1 MNILLHFEDSYGCYS
16 LFTYCQSVLNP
27 KSCNI
32 SGISVLI
39 ERGLTCNGVFAIDLE
54 ALDHYDYII
63 LIFDMDG
70 SEEGT
75 SCLTPDILKQRLEK
89 FSGIVNSDIK
99 IRTAIQNKLILIP
112 VFFCFE
118 TIPLFSQELCS
129 YLLEVEGLKS
139 TRSLEMLDLFRS
151 YYDICSQD
159 PEVFED
165 ILNSASNSYL
175 DNIRI
180 KVKEITGDVADNW
193 TVQGFYATYYR
204 EILKSKFSKFNEEHN
219 GFSFF
224 TGKDNKKMKKNTDYV
239 FSTLIEHKSKFNPYE
254 ILESF
259 LSTYCQFNKY
269 LQWLYSVQDLKELK
283 SMTYKNTIDDIMKKI
298 ENYNRLLKGIKVKN
312 SKDKEDAKNDN
323 KSDTSNLSKTKFV
336 KMNFFEED

>member
-1 MNILLHFEDSYGCYS
+1 MNVLIRFEDKFGCFS
-16 LFTYCQSVLNP
+16 LFKHCDSALHD
-27 KSCNI
+27 KCNDI
-32 SGISVLI
+32 SG
-39 ERGLTCNGVFAIDLE
+39 GWGCNGVFKINIKTL
-54 ALDHYDYII
+54 HQYDYII

-70 SEEGT
+70 SEEGVD
-75 SCLTPDILKQRLEK
+75 CLTPAILKQRLEK
-89 FSGIVNSDIK
+89 CSGITNSDIK
-99 IRTAIQNKLILIP
+99 IKAALQNKLILIP

-204 EILKSKFSKFNEEHN
+204 EILESKFSKFNEEHN

-224 TGKDNKKMKKNTDYV
+224 TKEDKKKMRKNTDYV
-239 FSTLIEHKSKFNPYE
+239 FSTLIEHESKFNPHE

-259 LSTYCQFNKY
+259 LSTYCQFNTY
-269 LQWLYSVQDLKELK
+269 LQWLYSVQDLKELE
-283 SMTYKNTIDDIMKKI
+283 SMAYKNTIDDIMQKI
-298 ENYNRLLKGIKVKN
+298 EDYNCLLKGIK
-312 SKDKEDAKNDN
+312 DGDN
-323 KSDTSNLSKTKFV
+323 KETGNESNSSHPMRAKLAEINWSTK
-336 KMNFFEED
+336 E

>member
-1 MNILLHFEDSYGCYS
+1 MNIFIRFEDKFGCLS
-16 LFTYCQSVLNP
+16 LFNYSASILNKGIESVTVRGDFG
-27 KSCNI
+27 CNDVF
-32 SGISVLI
+32 SVSQK
-39 ERGLTCNGVFAIDLE
+39 DL
-54 ALDHYDYII
+54 DDYDYII
-63 LIFDMDG
+63 LVFDMDN
-70 SEEGT
+70 SEKGHGV
-75 SCLTPDILKQRLEK
+75 LTPDLLKNRLIKSSRINCVEDD
-89 FSGIVNSDIK
+89 FGIIV
-99 IRTAIQNKLILIP
+99 QNKLILIP

-151 YYDICSQD
+151 FYDICSQD

-224 TGKDNKKMKKNTDYV
+224 TKEDKKKMRKNTDYV
-239 FSTLIEHKSKFNPYE
+239 FSTLIEHESKFNPHE
-254 ILESF
+254 ILDSF
-259 LSTYCQFNKY
+259 LATYCQFNTY
-269 LQWLYSVQDLKELK
+269 LQWLYSVQNLKELE
-283 SMTYKNTIDDIMKKI
+283 SMTYKNTIKNIMQKI
-298 ENYNRLLKGIKVKN
+298 DEYNYFLKGIK
-312 SKDKEDAKNDN
+312 DMDN
-323 KSDTSNLSKTKFV
+323 KDNEDVRNGNESDMSNLLKPELATINWTV
-336 KMNFFEED
+336 KK